1 MAQAAI
7 SRTAHR
13 TAPPA
18 RTAPPR
24 IIYVETPYD
33 PVVRTRAPYPSAMRR
48 ARRRARLTGLIALT
62 AMTLAGWAM
71 LTPPHAPSPAGAPP
85 AVAAAEPAPVLRPTL
100 ATAQSPAPRQSV
112 AWVFDPSPALGS
124 AAARTFG
131 DEAPPAP
138 AFLIAAA
145 EPPPAIREIARQ
157 VARAEQAR
165 TAQARTAQAQLAQAQ
180 LAQARDIRA
189 RVAQVA
195 QNQAAQNQAAQ
206 DGAPLLRTATAAPM
220 PAALVPVTPAP
231 VTTAPVTTAALVPL
245 PVARPP
251 ELRHPPAAP
260 PVRVAARALPRTRD
274 VFRAAMAEEPSFF
287 EKLFGADTP
296 RQAPRQTLAYAS
308 PDVLPQEAPRTRT
321 SPAPDSVAGTAVYDI
336 SARTVTLPSGEVL
349 EAHSGLGPAM
359 DNPRFVHLRMRGSTP
374 PGTYDLTERER
385 LFHGVRAIR
394 LNPVGG
400 SGAIH
405 GRDGLLA
412 HTYMLRQP
420 GASNGCVSFRDYN
433 RFLQAFLRGE
443 VRRLMVVAGSS
454 GDFFGRIGMA
464 DRPGRRG

>member
-1 MAQAAI
+1 MAQAAM
-7 SRTAHR
+7 SR
-13 TAPPA
+13 PA
-18 RTAPPR
+18 YRAAQPGRRPPPR
-24 IIYVETPYD
+24 VTFVETVYD
-33 PVVRTRAPYPSAMRR
+33 PVERTRPPYPSAMRR

-62 AMTLAGWAM
+62 AVTLAGWAV
-71 LTPPHAPSPAGAPP
+71 LTPGPGPAPGGERPAI
-85 AVAAAEPAPVLRPTL
+85 AAAEPTPALRPSL
-100 ATAQSPAPRQSV
+100 ATTQAAAPRPSV
-112 AWVFDPSPALGS
+112 AWMLDPSPALG
-124 AAARTFG
+124 ADAARTFG
-131 DEAPPAP
+131 DVAPPAP
-138 AFLIAAA
+138 AFLVATV

-157 VARAEQAR
+157 VASRAEQAR
-165 TAQARTAQAQLAQAQ
+165 ADRARLDQARLA
-180 LAQARDIRA
+180 D
-189 RVAQVA
+189 
-195 QNQAAQNQAAQ
+195 AAASR
-206 DGAPLLRTATAAPM
+206 RTAETPVRTAA
-220 PAALVPVTPAP
+220 AAPVPVA
-231 VTTAPVTTAALVPL
+231 TAALVPL

-251 ELRHPPAAP
+251 ELRRPPSTA
-260 PVRVAARALPRTRD
+260 RLAARALPRTRD

-287 EKLFGADTP
+287 EKLFGGGAT
-296 RQAPRQTLAYAS
+296 RQDPPQALAYAS
-308 PDVLPQEAPRTRT
+308 PDIPPQVAPRTRI

-374 PGTYDLTERER
+374 PGTYDLSERER
-385 LFHGVRAIR
+385 PFHGVRAIR

-400 SGAIH
+400 SAAIH

-443 VRRLMVVAGSS
+443 VRRLVVVAGDG
-454 GDFFGRIGMA
+454 GDGLGSRIGMA